1 MNRSRNMKMQ
11 IALLILGFVLTG
23 LAVYTVATGAT
34 RTAENVIHLT
44 AKKFRFTPEEITLK
58 KGEPVAIKITSEDVR
73 HGFSLPDFKV
83 RANVKPGETAVV
95 RFTPDKTGEFTFT
108 CDVFCGAGHEDM
120 SGTLRVVE

>member
-1 MNRSRNMKMQ
+1 MNRRRNMKTQ

-34 RTAENVIHLT
+34 PTAEKVIHLT

-58 KGEPVAIKITSEDVR
+58 KGEPVAIEITSEDVR

-83 RANVKPGETAVV
+83 RASLKPGETSVV
-95 RFTPDKTGEFTFT
+95 RFTPDKTGQFTFT

-120 SGTLRVVE
+120 SGTIRVVE